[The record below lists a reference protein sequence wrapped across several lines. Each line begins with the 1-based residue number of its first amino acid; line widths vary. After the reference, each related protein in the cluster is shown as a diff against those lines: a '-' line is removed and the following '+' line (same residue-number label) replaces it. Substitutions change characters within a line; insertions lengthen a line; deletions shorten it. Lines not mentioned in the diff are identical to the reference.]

1 MKTWINRA
9 RAVWNSSDRL
19 QDYCQVGVLVLAAA
33 ANFVWIAVVDNP
45 FIPLNWLAAG
55 FCCGAASYQ
64 VRINRQRQT
73 IRMLSSDLHALST
86 ATSPEQMRWIMQC
99 ALTAVV
105 DQMKRDGAL
114 PPDTIVEIDPS
125 KTQNSLH

>member
-33 ANFVWIAVVDNP
+33 ANFAWIAVVVDNP
-45 FIPLNWLAAG
+45 FTSLNWLAAG
-55 FCCGAASYQ
+55 FCCGGALYQ
-64 VRINRQRQT
+64 VHINAQRKMMRQ
-73 IRMLSSDLHALST
+73 LGSELHSLST
-86 ATSPEQMRWIMQC
+86 ATSPEQMEWIMRS

-105 DQMKRDGAL
+105 TQMKRDGQL
-114 PPDTIVEIDPS
+114 PPDTVIELDWPS
-125 KTQNSLH
+125 KSMH